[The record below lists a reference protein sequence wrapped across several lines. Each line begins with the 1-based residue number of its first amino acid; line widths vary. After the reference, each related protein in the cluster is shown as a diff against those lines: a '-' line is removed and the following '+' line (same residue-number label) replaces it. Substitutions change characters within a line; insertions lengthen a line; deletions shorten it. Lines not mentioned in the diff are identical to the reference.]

1 MFEVFF
7 IHTWDK
13 VENIHDFKFTNSFG
27 WLKFLYP
34 FLDSLLLTPKEVLL
48 LKDQITSCHEK
59 LEKAPKQLA
68 LTEAVRRTFEKLTKE
83 FHEECT
89 VALNGLGCKRQRV
102 PFVAF

>member
-13 VENIHDFKFTNSFG
+13 LNSFG
-27 WLKFLYP
+27 WLKFLYH
-34 FLDSLLLTPKEVLL
+34 FLDSLLTPKEVLL

-89 VALNGLGCKRQRV
+89 MALTPL
-102 PFVAF
+102 